1 MINNGNNNNKP
12 ETNTRNNIP
21 VYPRNGDCHY
31 RIPLYEWNILEM
43 VCKSRDCGINE
54 AICFVIRTHISRT
67 KDPEIIADMLINIG
81 ANIDDI
87 LIYMEDIQAT
97 GDELTTILTQGKL

>member
-1 MINNGNNNNKP
+1 MNNNEIHNK
-12 ETNTRNNIP
+12 EQSKTTGKQIP
-21 VYPRNGDCHY
+21 AYPKNGDCHV
-31 RIPLYEWNILEM
+31 RIPAYEWEILAM
-43 VCKSRDCGINE
+43 ICANRACGINE
-54 AICFVIRTHISRT
+54 AICWIIRTHISRA

-97 GDELTTILTQGKL
+97 GDELTTILTQEKL

>member
-1 MINNGNNNNKP
+1 MNNNENQTNEPNK
-12 ETNTRNNIP
+12 TTRKQIP
-21 VYPRNGDCHY
+21 AYPKHGDCHI
-31 RIPLYEWNILEM
+31 RFPQYEWDIISM
-43 VCKSRDCGINE
+43 VCETRACGINE
-54 AICFVIRTHISRT
+54 AICWIIRTHISRA

-81 ANIDDI
+81 ANINDI